1 MRLEYISVD
10 LENHSRAGNTV
21 QWLRAYVVC
30 IKHWVQSNWEK
41 RKNKRNKG
49 EGGRQVSTNE
59 PHSQPCESMRI

>member
-30 IKHWVQSNWEK
+30 VKHWVQSNWEK
-41 RKNKRNKG
+41 KG
-49 EGGRQVSTNE
+49 KTKGIKEREVGKYLPMNHILSLVKA
-59 PHSQPCESMRI
+59 